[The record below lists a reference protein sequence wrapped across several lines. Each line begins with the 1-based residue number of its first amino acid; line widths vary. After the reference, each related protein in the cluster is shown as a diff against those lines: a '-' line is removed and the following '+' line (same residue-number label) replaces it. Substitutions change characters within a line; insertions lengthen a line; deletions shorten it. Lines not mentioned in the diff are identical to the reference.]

1 MGYDGLGVFNIGGP
15 PLEMERRSTF
25 VKEVMLILA
34 HLSPVLTSDHITLEN
49 TNTRFC

>member
-1 MGYDGLGVFNIGGP
+1 MGYDGLDVFNIGGP

-34 HLSPVLTSDHITLEN
+34 HLSPVLLQTI
-49 TNTRFC
+49 